1 MRKMT
6 FATLVA
12 IMFAFMSVLSVP
24 AVRAGADES
33 APLRC
38 TIDLSVDVAAANP
51 HWEGP
56 ITGAV
61 EGTMQLWE
69 HWSENYVVGATEH
82 FFEDFVIYTSDGSV
96 IKGNDQG
103 IWTFQTLK
111 FRSQGFVT
119 EATGDWAFLVGY
131 RVLTT
136 GFTSEFPPVPPSTV
150 ISGWGTVMMVP
161 P

>member
-1 MRKMT
+1 MRKMV
-6 FATLVA
+6 FAPLVA
-12 IMFAFMSVLSVP
+12 VMFAVMSVLSVP
-24 AVRAGADES
+24 VVSAGADES

-38 TIDLSVDVAAANP
+38 TIELSIDVAAADP
-51 HWEGP
+51 VWEGP

-61 EGTMQLWE
+61 EGTMQLRE
-69 HWSENYVVGATEH
+69 HWSENYVVGTTEH
-82 FFEDFVIYTSDGSV
+82 FFEDFVIYTADGSV
-96 IKGNDQG
+96 IKGHDQG
-103 IWTFQTLK
+103 IWTFHTMK

-150 ISGWGTVMMVP
+150 ISGWGTVTMAP